1 MLWSPRLGSL
11 PNGHR
16 GTNSVPPKRT
26 TSKARPKPKPARA
39 ASTRTA
45 RIVGALLI
53 LGAGGV
59 LANNAGLIPADLR
72 DRLLVHLNPDR
83 LPPRL
88 NIGEFQPPSAAPSDD
103 EEPDDGPP
111 VPRAK
116 PPAGLLERLKPEPK
130 PPREPQPAERDEP
143 RPEPKPP
150 ARRPEPERA
159 AAVAGALKPSER
171 HSRLAEVVPPAGFT
185 SEWSGGSAALTIAAN
200 EIGRGPSDRRRVAIT
215 FDGHFEPGP
224 VDQILETLQAHRV
237 SATFFL
243 TGRFARHYPAV
254 VDRIATAGHEIGN
267 HSDGHPELTKLDD
280 ERLLR
285 ELETAEAAIVAQAG
299 RAYRPYLRVPYGDRD
314 VRVNRLLIQHGY
326 LPVYWTLDSLDWK
339 EGMTAEAVLEKV
351 RAKGLEPGTI
361 VLCHCGS
368 EATARAL
375 PRMLVMYE
383 QADLAVGTLSA
394 LLER

>member
-1 MLWSPRLGSL
+1 M
-11 PNGHR
+11 
-16 GTNSVPPKRT
+16 PPKRT

-45 RIVGALLI
+45 RIVGLLLVI
-53 LGAGGV
+53 GAGGV

-72 DRLLVHLNPDR
+72 DRLLVQLNPDR

-88 NIGEFQPPSAAPSDD
+88 NIGEFQPPSAVPSEDA
-103 EEPDDGPP
+103 EPDDGPP
-111 VPRAK
+111 VPRAR

-130 PPREPQPAERDEP
+130 PPAEREQP
-143 RPEPKPP
+143 RPEPSRPTP
-150 ARRPEPERA
+150 RPEPERA
-159 AAVAGALKPSER
+159 PAISGALKPSER
-171 HSRLAEVVPPAGFT
+171 HSRLAEVVPPDGFT
-185 SEWSGGSAALTIAAN
+185 SEWSGGPAALTIAAN
-200 EIGRGPSDRRRVAIT
+200 EIGRGPTDRRRVAIT

-224 VDQILETLQAHRV
+224 VDRILETLQAHEV
-237 SATFFL
+237 TATFFL
-243 TGRFARHYPAV
+243 TGRFARQYPETV
-254 VDRIATAGHEIGN
+254 RRIAAAGHEIGN

-280 ERLLR
+280 ARLLR
-285 ELETAEAAIVAQAG
+285 EIETAEADLVAQAG

-339 EGMTAEAVLEKV
+339 EDATADAVLDKV
-351 RAKGLEPGTI
+351 RARGLEPGTI

-383 QADLAVGTLSA
+383 QADLTVGTLSA